1 MAAFETTADPVA
13 VTGPSRAHWWILVV
27 IAGAQLMVVL
37 DSTIMII
44 ALPSNP
50 FRFLQ
55 FLHANFGFAAP
66 VAVLIFIVAR
76 YRTTISRA
84 LSHDW
89 IVRCGEASY
98 SIYMLHAIVLGH
110 AGLAAIPTGQCAA
123 YSAAESLAL
132 SSISLLR
139 LVTALLV
146 IIGFSLVIYELL
158 ELPMRRRLR
167 LSGAATDGPH

>member
-1 MAAFETTADPVA
+1 
-13 VTGPSRAHWWILVV
+13 
-27 IAGAQLMVVL
+27 
-37 DSTIMII
+37 
-44 ALPSNP
+44 
-50 FRFLQ
+50 
-55 FLHANFGFAAP
+55 
-66 VAVLIFIVAR
+66 VAVLILVLAR

-84 LSHDW
+84 LSHEW

-167 LSGAATDGPH
+167 RWLTIAPKVPAADPAPGLP